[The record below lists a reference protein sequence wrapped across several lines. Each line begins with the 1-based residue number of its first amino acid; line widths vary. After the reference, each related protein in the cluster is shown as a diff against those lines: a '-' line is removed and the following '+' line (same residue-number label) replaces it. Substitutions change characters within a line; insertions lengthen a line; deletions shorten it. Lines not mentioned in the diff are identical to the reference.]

1 MVKKK
6 KIYIILIIV
15 FLLIIAFVLYLLIN
29 QAIMKKRAKDSLR
42 YVLPHVS
49 NSVQMMYAYDS
60 IVYCAEN
67 SGIHITDEVKNEL
80 QECRNYMY
88 KCFEKYGYGEVPS
101 DLLAEIVFSYE
112 LNGLKGD
119 KLKKEIQKRIDDSTG
134 LLREYGVASYL
145 TEEIAVSN
153 NQWILEVIRK
163 IDNSYFDIRPIEN
176 KLTEWFNATINENTT
191 DFTEYNTIA
200 FYFWK
205 KYGDIDRL
213 NSTIVLDEIKKYTEE
228 EYSKI
233 SEYKSILSDVVLMD
247 TCSIY
252 NEMLSAEYPFKEY
265 SQRLYD
271 GIDSYEELG
280 YDQSAMSLFYVNVGL
295 KAHYDAMGTIYSEYI
310 EENINEILLEHI
322 LKWKDEYFG

>member
-6 KIYIILIIV
+6 KVHIILIIV
-15 FLLIIAFVLYLLIN
+15 FLLILAFVLYLLIN
-29 QAIMKKRAKDSLR
+29 QAIMKKRAKDRLR

-67 SGIHITDEVKNEL
+67 SGIHITDEVKKEL

-88 KCFEKYGYGEVPS
+88 KCFEKYGYWEVS
-101 DLLAEIVFSYE
+101 TSLLPEIVFSYE
-112 LNGLKGD
+112 LNGLTGD

-134 LLREYGVASYL
+134 LLGEYEGGVQL
-145 TEEIAVSN
+145 TEELAISN
-153 NQWILEVIRK
+153 NRWALEVIRK

-176 KLTEWFNATINENTT
+176 RLTEWFNTTINDNIT
-191 DFTEYNTIA
+191 DLTRYNSVAI
-200 FYFWK
+200 YFWE

-213 NSTIVLDEIKKYTEE
+213 NSTVVLDGIREYIEE
-228 EYSKI
+228 ESGNISK
-233 SEYKSILSDVVLMD
+233 YKSTLNDVSWID
-247 TCSIY
+247 DNIIY
-252 NEMLSAEYPFKEY
+252 NDMLSAEYPFKEY

-271 GIDSYEELG
+271 EIDSYEELG
-280 YDQSAMSLFYVNVGL
+280 YDQSEMSLFYINIGL

-310 EENINEILLEHI
+310 NENINEILLEHI
-322 LKWKDEYFG
+322 LKWKDEYFS